1 MKLVEFIKV
10 YKLPRFL
17 WQMLKKD
24 YKAHLAANQFDL
36 NTLPICE
43 ARTRSGGYESIRAT
57 LVMVDVNATVETLQG
72 K

>member
-1 MKLVEFIKV
+1 
-10 YKLPRFL
+10 
-17 WQMLKKD
+17 MLKKD
-24 YKAHLAANQFDL
+24 YKAHVMANKFDL

-57 LVMVDVNATVETLQG
+57 FVMVDVNATAETLQG